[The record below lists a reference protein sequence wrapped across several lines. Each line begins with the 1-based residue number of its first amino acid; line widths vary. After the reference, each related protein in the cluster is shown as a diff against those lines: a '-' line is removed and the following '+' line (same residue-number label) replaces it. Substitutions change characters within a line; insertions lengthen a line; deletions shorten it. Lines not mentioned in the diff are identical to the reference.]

1 MAWAGTR
8 DSGADPHR
16 ARFLGRTHRW
26 AQGRCRR
33 LSDQAVPSG
42 RVGLAHPGPVAPRPW
57 AGQPE
62 PAGGRRAAPGRAASV
77 RVPERRRRR
86 PDRRRIPP
94 AALFHAAPRPG
105 PVQGAPGR
113 ASVRRRDRTRFQRHR
128 GPRQPPAAQA
138 RPRGDR
144 DPPWPGLPL
153 RRAARRMRSI
163 QRRLSVGLFAVLL
176 VVGLV
181 LAQTGLWLFDQG
193 LRRYFA
199 GNLREEAENL
209 LVAMVRGPNGMQLDE
224 QRLNPAFQ
232 RPYSGRYYVIEL
244 EKVTWRSR
252 SLWDSELEVPHKK
265 GLVQG
270 LVDGPEEQRLLVFRG
285 HYKRMGQ
292 KLRIVVAQDYTPIL
306 ESFARV
312 QWMGLGAGALALLL
326 VLLLQRLTV
335 RRSLRPLEEVR
346 LQIAQLQQGQRSQ
359 LDNQA
364 PEELEPLVEQINHL
378 LAHTEETLKRSR
390 NALGNLGHA
399 LKTPLAVLVSLA
411 EREEMARQPELQQ
424 VLREQ
429 LEQIQQRLGRE
440 LGKARLVGEAL
451 PGAHFDCA
459 EELPSLC
466 DTLRLIHGPHLQ
478 VSWSAPPGLRLPW
491 DREDLLEMLG
501 NLLDNACKWAD
512 SEVRLTV
519 AQGEGMVR
527 LKVDDDGPGILPDQR
542 QAVLERGTRLD
553 EQVSGHGLGLG
564 IARDI
569 AEACGGR
576 LSLEDSPLGGLRVSV
591 ELPLQKSGRAARA

>member
-1 MAWAGTR
+1 
-8 DSGADPHR
+8 
-16 ARFLGRTHRW
+16 
-26 AQGRCRR
+26 
-33 LSDQAVPSG
+33 
-42 RVGLAHPGPVAPRPW
+42 
-57 AGQPE
+57 
-62 PAGGRRAAPGRAASV
+62 
-77 RVPERRRRR
+77 
-86 PDRRRIPP
+86 
-94 AALFHAAPRPG
+94 
-105 PVQGAPGR
+105 
-113 ASVRRRDRTRFQRHR
+113 
-128 GPRQPPAAQA
+128 
-138 RPRGDR
+138 
-144 DPPWPGLPL
+144 
-153 RRAARRMRSI
+153 MRSI

-232 RPYSGRYYVIEL
+232 RPYSGRYFVIEL
-244 EKVTWRSR
+244 EKDTWRSR

-527 LKVDDDGPGILPDQR
+527 LEVDDDGPGILPDQR

-576 LSLEDSPLGGLRVSV
+576 LSLEDSPLGGLRVSI
-591 ELPLQKSGRAARA
+591 ELSLQKSEPRRQGLTVLHHLPTVPARFPPALSLASRASCKEVLDDETADGYGPLALGADAAGAGVPVGRVQWTARGGAVAAVTRAGSLRAGRGKRVAQRARQAGTAAAKVAEAGAPARLRGWLRSLARLAIWGTYGPPALFRP